1 MRLGCFTRLREI
13 TFGLLRPRSATVDR
27 SAATTPTLGWQPF
40 AWLVVRIPYADR
52 DHAERDELDLDILE
66 RAEAMIRELDIDGG
80 EAKLLD
86 HVGISEWMYEVIEK
100 GLRA

>member
-1 MRLGCFTRLREI
+1 MGFFVT
-13 TFGLLRPRSATVDR
+13 DN
-27 SAATTPTLGWQPF
+27 AATAQRPLAWQPF

-52 DHAERDELDLDILE
+52 DHAERDELDLDVLE